1 MFRITLA
8 TILISLISSL
18 VHADESAS
26 RVTRVE
32 LRSTV
37 RLGETQSQPTLGD
50 IARIR
55 GDQAQTLSELV
66 IDLDRPLELGSWSLI
81 KQSDIRELIKQ
92 AQGINEG
99 GIVLA
104 GPDVRITQI
113 TRRPEAV
120 APETQ
125 ASPTK
130 RVPDHPTL
138 RQQLERWTIDRLD
151 TTAELSRIHFREND
165 LDDLNMPVAG
175 RIVEVREIG
184 RSDRMLL
191 GVVVYENER
200 VVLNR
205 SFLFEVLVQR
215 SVRVTTQQI
224 KRSRTISSENTKVEQ
239 RWLSVAEPVVA
250 PDRAIGM
257 ITMSTI
263 DPGRMVLST
272 GLEAPILVDRGQLVS
287 ARSIAGSVS
296 VSMLARA
303 KQSGRIGDIIELESK
318 DRSQQFQ
325 ARVAGPGQVVILKP
339 NHQSSSTDQVR
350 GVHP

>member
-1 MFRITLA
+1 MFRITLI
-8 TILISLISSL
+8 ILISLLAPHVRADDGSS
-18 VHADESAS
+18 
-26 RVTRVE
+26 RITRVD

-37 RLGETQSQPTLGD
+37 RLGDARHLPTLGD
-50 IARIR
+50 IARIS
-55 GDQAQTLSELV
+55 GEQSQALAGLAIDMDQ
-66 IDLDRPLELGSWSLI
+66 PLEVGSWSLI
-81 KQSDIRELIKQ
+81 TQSDVRELIKQ

-104 GPDVRITQI
+104 GPDVRITRI
-113 TRRPEAV
+113 
-120 APETQ
+120 
-125 ASPTK
+125 K
-130 RVPDHPTL
+130 RQNNPDSGVQRSTPMKLEPNHPTL

-151 TTAELSRIHFREND
+151 TSAAQSRIRFKESD
-165 LDDLNMPVAG
+165 LEDLSMPIAG
-175 RIVEVREIG
+175 LVVEVREIG
-184 RSDRMLL
+184 RSDQMLL

-205 SFLFEVLVQR
+205 SFRFEVLVQR

-224 KRSRTISSENTKVEQ
+224 RRSTMITRENTKVEQ
-239 RWLSVAEPVVA
+239 RWLSVAEPVVD
-250 PDRAIGM
+250 PERAIGM

-263 DPGRMVLST
+263 DRGRMVYST

-339 NHQSSSTDQVR
+339 NQLSSSTDQVR
-350 GVHP
+350 GVNP